1 MYVDRHFVF
10 FISGIMLS
18 QDIYYLVIRSVVV
31 YCSIFWYQV
40 FYVFFFRFCR
50 VLVDSWWIWIF
61 VDCQMSCPPCFAWC
75 CWFFRGERGMATL
88 LSSSEEYYGV
98 KLVSR
103 VMGSGLNQVG
113 VFG

>member
-1 MYVDRHFVF
+1 MFFSSGFVGSWLTRGGF
-10 FISGIMLS
+10 GFLS
-18 QDIYYLVIRSVVV
+18 
-31 YCSIFWYQV
+31 
-40 FYVFFFRFCR
+40 
-50 VLVDSWWIWIF
+50 
-61 VDCQMSCPPCFAWC
+61 DCQMSCPPCFAWC